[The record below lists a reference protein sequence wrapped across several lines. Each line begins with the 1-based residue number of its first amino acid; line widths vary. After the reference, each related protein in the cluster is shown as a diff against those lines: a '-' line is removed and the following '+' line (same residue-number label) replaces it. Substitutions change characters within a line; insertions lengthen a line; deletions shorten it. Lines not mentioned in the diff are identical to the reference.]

1 MEKTKLEV
9 KVKEKSL
16 DVNGKRVNLDESFF
30 DARVIN
36 DISDNKDER
45 ALELRYR
52 EMEMDSLCDEAGKID
67 DFLTR
72 EGLTDRIDAYPCPDG
87 EEYPTVA
94 LIGVYDVTIH
104 R

>member
-1 MEKTKLEV
+1 
-9 KVKEKSL
+9 
-16 DVNGKRVNLDESFF
+16 
-30 DARVIN
+30 
-36 DISDNKDER
+36 
-45 ALELRYR
+45 
-52 EMEMDSLCDEAGKID
+52 SLCDEAGKID